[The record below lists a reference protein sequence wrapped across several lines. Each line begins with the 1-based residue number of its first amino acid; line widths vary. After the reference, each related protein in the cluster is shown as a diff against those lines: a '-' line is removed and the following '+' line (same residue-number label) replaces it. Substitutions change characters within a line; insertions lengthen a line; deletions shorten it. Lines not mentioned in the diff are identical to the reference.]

1 MLSGCQTAP
10 QNTVSAPPR
19 PAAEEPPSDLFAAGE
34 PALGD
39 TEQPT
44 ADLWERIR
52 RGLSWHT
59 VHNARIG
66 AARDSYLRQPYY
78 LDVVSERAELYLFY
92 IVEEVERRDLPIEIA
107 LLPLVESTLNP
118 FASSSARAAGLWQ
131 IMPATG
137 TQLGLEQDWWYDGRR
152 DLRDSTR
159 AALDYLE
166 ALYERFDE
174 DWLLALA
181 AYNSGKSRVLRAQKR
196 NRQQGLD
203 TDYWSLKLP
212 RETRNYV
219 PRLMALSQIV
229 AFPEAFAVEIPP
241 VANAQPYEIGDTGG
255 QLEMSR
261 AAQLAGVDLETL
273 RALNPGQLRW
283 ATSPDM
289 PPELLLP
296 LGTGQRFAK
305 GVATLTPEDRVQW
318 QRYRIERGD
327 NLIGIARKFDT
338 EVGLLR
344 EVNDIKGSMI
354 RAGKTLMIPKGASWE
369 QSLAM
374 VSKQPS
380 KERGYRVKRG
390 DSLYEIADKFDVTI
404 EDIIS
409 WNALDPSAY
418 LQPGQKLTLF
428 VGGS

>member
-1 MLSGCQTAP
+1 
-10 QNTVSAPPR
+10 
-19 PAAEEPPSDLFAAGE
+19 
-34 PALGD
+34 
-39 TEQPT
+39 
-44 ADLWERIR
+44 
-52 RGLSWHT
+52 
-59 VHNARIG
+59 
-66 AARDSYLRQPYY
+66 
-78 LDVVSERAELYLFY
+78 
-92 IVEEVERRDLPIEIA
+92 
-107 LLPLVESTLNP
+107 
-118 FASSSARAAGLWQ
+118 
-131 IMPATG
+131 
-137 TQLGLEQDWWYDGRR
+137 
-152 DLRDSTR
+152 
-159 AALDYLE
+159 
-166 ALYERFDE
+166 
-174 DWLLALA
+174 
-181 AYNSGKSRVLRAQKR
+181 
-196 NRQQGLD
+196 
-203 TDYWSLKLP
+203 
-212 RETRNYV
+212 
-219 PRLMALSQIV
+219 MALSQIV